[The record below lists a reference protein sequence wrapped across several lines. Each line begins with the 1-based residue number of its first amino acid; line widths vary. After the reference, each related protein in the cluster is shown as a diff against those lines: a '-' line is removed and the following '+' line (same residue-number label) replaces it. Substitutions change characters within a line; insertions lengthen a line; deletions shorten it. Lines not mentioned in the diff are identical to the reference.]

1 LPENPLLPN
10 AKLKELYALM
20 QRARALSKAP
30 AKAPRFEAILGA
42 TLMHAEPGD
51 FISPPPGAPAAALLA
66 AERTAPKTRG
76 KSKAA
81 APATPL
87 PTHQRLATAAGIAQG
102 LKLSDTK
109 RLALVYT
116 DAGPASAR
124 NEEGWAEALTYA
136 TRATLPL
143 LVVCADINGPRAAN
157 PKAITFQSMTKL
169 AASVRMPVLTVDG
182 TDAPALYRVMQESAH
197 RARQGDGCA
206 VIWCILPSAAERT
219 LANDPIRVMQRYL
232 QDRSLLPK
240 TGAKRGPKKRAR

>member
-1 LPENPLLPN
+1 MAENPLLPN

-30 AKAPRFEAILGA
+30 AKAPRFEAILAA

-66 AERTAPKTRG
+66 AERTSPKTRG
-76 KSKAA
+76 KSTPS
-81 APATPL
+81 APSTPL
-87 PTHQRLATAAGIAQG
+87 PAHQRLATAAGIAQG
-102 LKLSDTK
+102 LKLSDAK

-124 NEEGWAEALTYA
+124 TEQGWAEALTYA

-143 LVVCADINGPRAAN
+143 LLVCADVTGPRTTN
-157 PKAITFQSMTKL
+157 PKAITFDTMARL
-169 AASVRMPVLTVDG
+169 AASLRMPVLTVDG
-182 TDAPALYRVMQESAH
+182 TDAPALFRVMQESAH

-206 VIWCILPSAAERT
+206 VIWCILPSAAERSR
-219 LANDPIRVMQRYL
+219 ANDPIRMMQRYL
-232 QDRSLLPK
+232 EDRSLLRK
-240 TGAKRGPKKRAR
+240 STRTTAAKKRSR